1 MADEQIEEVISIG
14 AALAREAELQG
25 NAIAVECEGDSRG
38 WEQLH
43 RRTNRIARG
52 LAAKGVSEGDFL
64 TIALPNGVGFVEAC
78 YAAWKLG
85 AVPQPVS
92 YRLPAGELRAIVEL
106 ANSPVVIGDVNA
118 DAGRPIVSIAELL
131 AASSDDRD
139 LPDRIAPAWKAP
151 TSGGSTG
158 RPKLIVAGQPGVA
171 SPLMAQFWQIA
182 PDDIVLMPGPLYHN
196 GPFVT
201 VFPALQIGAR
211 VIIMPKFDAEA
222 TLREIARHRATW
234 VYLVPTMMSR
244 IWRLPEEVRARY
256 DVSSLRTVWHL
267 AAPCPAWLKEEWIA
281 WLGPDVVME
290 LYGGTEGQARTIIT
304 GTEWLA
310 HRGSVGKVYPGGEMM
325 AFVRRGELPAARPAK
340 STCVAQRTWP
350 QPIAMSAPKRARSAG
365 RLGIS
370 GRYRLVRRR
379 RLSLSRRP
387 AHRHDPRR
395 RRQCL
400 SGRDRS
406 RDRRASA
413 GAVQLRDRPA
423 RRRPRQPYSRHR
435 AGARGSLDADDLA
448 AHLADRLVTYK
459 RPRSFEF
466 VSEPLRDD
474 AGKVRRS
481 ALRAER
487 IEKAKT
493 GGKA

>member
-1 MADEQIEEVISIG
+1 MSEVQQQEELISIG
-14 AALAREAELQG
+14 AALAREAARQG
-25 NAIAVECEGDSRG
+25 RATAVECEGDSRS
-38 WEQLH
+38 WEELH

-52 LAAKGVSEGDFL
+52 LAARGVREGDFL

-92 YRLPAGELRAIVEL
+92 FRLPAGELRAIVEL
-106 ANSPVVIGDVNA
+106 ANSPVVVGEANA
-118 DAGRPIVSIAELL
+118 DAGRPIVSIPELL
-131 AASSDDRD
+131 AMSSDDSD

-158 RPKLIVAGQPGVA
+158 RPKLIVAGQLGVA
-171 SPLMAQFWQIA
+171 VAQMAEFWQIA

-211 VIIMPKFDAEA
+211 VIVMPKFDAEA
-222 TLREIARHRATW
+222 NLREIARHRATW
-234 VYLVPTMMSR
+234 VYLVPTMMNR

-267 AAPCPAWLKEEWIA
+267 AAPCPAWLKEEWIK
-281 WLGPDVVME
+281 WLGPEVVME

-304 GTEWLA
+304 GAEWLT
-310 HRGSVGKVYPGGEMM
+310 HRGSVGKVYPGGEMK
-325 AFVRRGELPAARPAK
+325 AVGPDGNDLPAGETGEIYMRRAADVAPTYRYVGAEARTLPGGWE
-340 STCVAQRTWP
+340 S
-350 QPIAMSAPKRARSAG
+350 
-365 RLGIS
+365 LGDI
-370 GRYRLVRRR
+370 GWFDAEGYLY
-379 RLSLSRRP
+379 L
-387 AHRHDPRR
+387 A
-395 RRQCL
+395 
-400 SGRDRS
+400 
-406 RDRRASA
+406 DRRTDMILVG
-413 GAVQLRDRPA
+413 GANVYPAEIEAAIDEHPLVQSSCVIGLPDEDLGNRIHAIVQA
-423 RRRPRQPYSRHR
+423 RAEVS
-435 AGARGSLDADDLA
+435 ADDLA
-448 AHLADRLVTYK
+448 MHLADRLVTYK

-466 VSEPLRDD
+466 VNEPLRDD

-493 GGKA
+493 VGA

>member
-222 TLREIARHRATW
+222 TLREIA
-234 VYLVPTMMSR
+234 
-244 IWRLPEEVRARY
+244 
-256 DVSSLRTVWHL
+256 
-267 AAPCPAWLKEEWIA
+267 
-281 WLGPDVVME
+281 
-290 LYGGTEGQARTIIT
+290 Q
-304 GTEWLA
+304 
-310 HRGSVGKVYPGGEMM
+310 PG
-325 AFVRRGELPAARPAK
+325 FISFRR
-340 STCVAQRTWP
+340 
-350 QPIAMSAPKRARSAG
+350 
-365 RLGIS
+365 
-370 GRYRLVRRR
+370 
-379 RLSLSRRP
+379 
-387 AHRHDPRR
+387 
-395 RRQCL
+395 
-400 SGRDRS
+400 
-406 RDRRASA
+406 
-413 GAVQLRDRPA
+413 
-423 RRRPRQPYSRHR
+423 
-435 AGARGSLDADDLA
+435 
-448 AHLADRLVTYK
+448 
-459 RPRSFEF
+459 
-466 VSEPLRDD
+466 
-474 AGKVRRS
+474 
-481 ALRAER
+481 
-487 IEKAKT
+487 
-493 GGKA
+493 